1 MRYGFYLNKAQSSRS
16 TRRTQSPYVP
26 CCVFNPIPTD
36 HKMYRDVV
44 GNFGSCALI
53 TCVLS
58 LFCSSFSYHK
68 GNRLSCTAFQTMCLP
83 SCFLFLRSY
92 GDYLNLHLPD
102 ALILCWQSST
112 DVSPSATPSSTPLVG
127 THAPKFGTV
136 IPSRIFVGGIAANV
150 SMAVTLFICTMTMS
164 RNVDNLAV
172 LDSCYV
178 FWTFLFLG
186 TGQPS

>member
-1 MRYGFYLNKAQSSRS
+1 M
-16 TRRTQSPYVP
+16 
-26 CCVFNPIPTD
+26 
-36 HKMYRDVV
+36 
-44 GNFGSCALI
+44 
-53 TCVLS
+53 
-58 LFCSSFSYHK
+58 
-68 GNRLSCTAFQTMCLP
+68 
-83 SCFLFLRSY
+83 
-92 GDYLNLHLPD
+92 
-102 ALILCWQSST
+102 
-112 DVSPSATPSSTPLVG
+112 G

-150 SMAVTLFICTMTMS
+150 SMAGTLFICTMTMS